1 MNSHALKLQG
11 KAKHLATSL
20 LNSPFVKKLI
30 QFQWESIHVRQI
42 IIASIVINLLE
53 LAVPL
58 YINIVYTVLIPAR
71 STETLITLSTVV
83 LLSVIGSGILKSIRI
98 SILGLDSARFEHKQR
113 MNLFKHFLSIP
124 ISKFKVSSSS
134 KSISQLNSINLL
146 RDEGM
151 LQFVSTAIDI
161 IFSIIFVV
169 ILLVLGGPLL
179 VLPVIL
185 AITYYI
191 YSAYLRIKEY
201 KSISNKRESQEV
213 ENMNYQMNIIDS
225 VVLIKSNGLSRNFIS
240 EEEALRESIT
250 NTKIS
255 EGIKL
260 AELQSF
266 GRLIN
271 QSTFAISITIGA
283 FLIVNKMMVLG
294 ALTASILL
302 VGKIINPWQQ
312 SVNLL
317 RSFMRLGFARSDYDE
332 IINTD
337 ISVLEGI
344 KKVEEDL
351 DSNDLKIQFK
361 DKEIYIQL
369 KESNF
374 LADQNEGQD
383 VRELFMNL
391 MKIEDTESTSI
402 NSIPVEEYN
411 LKSMINNVAY
421 VNPSHEFFE
430 GTLIKNIC
438 NFQQSKYERTA
449 LYWAYYLNLDKKIRM
464 LNNGYDTMVGTSKN
478 IGLSNDEIMLFHIIG
493 GLAKKPNVL
502 IIDLLD
508 CSFGKSFVEGFK
520 QILRKTKNNST
531 LILGGNG
538 KVLEKLCTNKS
549 FI

>member
-1 MNSHALKLQG
+1 MGAETLKVQKRAL
-11 KAKHLATSL
+11 HLATTL
-20 LNSPFVKKLI
+20 INSTFVKRLV
-30 QFQWESIHVRQI
+30 QFQWEDIHLKQI

-58 YINIVYTVLIPAR
+58 YINIVYTVIIPAR
-71 STETLITLSTVV
+71 STETLITLSTIV
-83 LLSVIGSGILKSIRI
+83 LLLVIGSGILKSVRI

-124 ISKFKVSSSS
+124 ISKFKKSSSS

-151 LQFVSTAIDI
+151 LQFVSTTIDI
-161 IFSIIFVV
+161 IFSLIYIV
-169 ILLVLGGPLL
+169 ILLILGGPLL

-185 AITYYI
+185 AIIYYI
-191 YSAYLRIKEY
+191 YSVYTRIREY
-201 KSISNKRESQEV
+201 KAISNKRESQEI
-213 ENMNYQMNIIDS
+213 ENMNYQMNIVDS
-225 VVLIKSNGLSRNFIS
+225 ASLIKSNGLSRNFTS
-240 EEEALRESIT
+240 EEEALRENIT

-260 AELQSF
+260 ADFQSF

-271 QSTFAISITIGA
+271 QSTFALSITIGA

-317 RSFMRLGFARSDYDE
+317 RSFMRLDFARSDYDD
-332 IINTD
+332 IIQTD
-337 ISVLEGI
+337 ISILEGSKQI
-344 KKVEEDL
+344 EKDL
-351 DSNDLKIQFK
+351 NSSDLKIQFR
-361 DKEIYIQL
+361 DKEINI
-369 KESNF
+369 KIRESNYIT
-374 LADQNEGQD
+374 DQNEGQD

-391 MKIEDTESTSI
+391 MRIESTQSTNI
-402 NSIPVEEYN
+402 NTTPVNEYN
-411 LKSMINNVAY
+411 LQSIINNVAY

-430 GTLIKNIC
+430 GTLIQNIC

-449 LYWAYYLNLDKKIRM
+449 LYWAYYLNLDKKVRI
-464 LNNGYDTMVGTSKN
+464 LNNGYDTIVGSSKK
-478 IGLSNDEIMLFHIIG
+478 IGLTNDEIMLFHIIG

-508 CSFGKSFVEGFK
+508 CSFGKYFVEGFK
-520 QILRKTKNNST
+520 HILDKTKNNST
-531 LILGGNG
+531 LIISGNG

-549 FI
+549 LI